1 MKRLFYI
8 LLGAV
13 GVVAIFAFLFYR
25 SGGGERTGSPTVLIW
40 PLQRV
45 EDRPK
50 LLTFGLY
57 VTPDPEQNPIDPPE
71 RFTGYHTAL
80 DLEIFE
86 EEKNV
91 EVPVTA
97 ACSGEVVYAG
107 QAEGYGGVI
116 VHRCVLNNQDITVL
130 YGHIDPSSFAVRVG
144 DDVNVGKF
152 LANLGDGNTSET
164 GDTRKHLHFGIHKGR
179 DIVLLGYVQN
189 QDDLKNYLDPLPVM
203 R

>member
-1 MKRLFYI
+1 M
-8 LLGAV
+8 
-13 GVVAIFAFLFYR
+13 VAIFVFFFYR
-25 SGGGERTGSPTVLIW
+25 NGGGERTDSSAVLTW

-86 EEKNV
+86 EEKSV

-116 VHRCVLNNQDITVL
+116 VHRCNVQNEDVTVL
-130 YGHIDPSSFAVRVG
+130 YGHIDPSSFSVKVG
-144 DDVNVGKF
+144 DVVSTGKF
-152 LANLGDGNTSET
+152 LANLGDDKTAET
-164 GDTRKHLHFGIHKGR
+164 GDTRKHLHFGVHKGR
-179 DIVLLGYVQN
+179 EVVLLGYVQTQGELQN
-189 QDDLKNYLDPLPVM
+189 FLDPLPLLAVSNS
-203 R
+203 RE